1 MNLDL
6 NLVDI
11 GFKDQ
16 MPEGVNNTGSKL
28 ELWTVEERLRL
39 PSAEQRRSGAVEM
52 RVAVKVDRGAVRS
65 GQI

>member
-39 PSAEQRRSGAVEM
+39 PSAELRGSGAVEV
-52 RVAVKVDRGAVRS
+52 RVAVEVDRGAVGS